1 MKAVIYARYSC
12 DNQRE
17 ESIEGQLRDCEA
29 YCQKNDIT
37 VVGTYI
43 DRAESART
51 DQRPEFQHMI
61 QDSSRGQFDL
71 VIVWKMDRFAR
82 DRYDSA
88 NYKSR
93 LKKKNIKV
101 LSATENISG
110 GPEGILME
118 TLLEG
123 MAEYFSA
130 ELAVKVNR
138 GMKENAL
145 KCMHNGGLPP
155 FGYTV
160 DANKHYQIDPV
171 TAPVVRDIFTRYD
184 RGETI
189 KEIVDFLHA
198 AGIKGPKQKELNLNS
213 IARILKNRKYIGEYS
228 YRDVVVPDG
237 IPALVEKDLF
247 ERVQARMAKNR
258 RAPAQR
264 KAEDDYLLTT
274 KLFCGEC
281 GVMMVGECGT
291 SSNQGRKYHYYRCV
305 NSKRNKTCTAKHK
318 SVRKLPIENAV
329 IQAVM
334 EKIMDDAFVNFI
346 ADSVMELQ
354 GTGSPLLSSLEKQ
367 LAETE
372 RSIENLLDALQ
383 AGVGID
389 AIKRRLAGLDEAKKS
404 LQAQVAIEQISHPLL
419 TRDEVIY
426 WLCQFRR
433 LDMSVLEDRR
443 RLVDSFVNSVTIYD
457 DKIVITFN
465 YKDGQKTLPIT
476 ALKSSDTDS
485 SGVPKHANTNP
496 TYCQKRICD
505 RSKDS
510 GEALNLLRY
519 LSFSEF
525 A

>member
-17 ESIEGQLRDCEA
+17 ESIEGQLRECKA
-29 YCQKNDIT
+29 YCEKNDFT

-160 DANKHYQIDPV
+160 DANKHYQLDPV

-189 KEIVDFLHA
+189 KGIVDFLHT

-291 SSNQGRKYHYYRCV
+291 SSSQGRKYHYYRCV

-318 SVRKLPIENAV
+318 SVRKISIENAV

-354 GTGSPLLSSLEKQ
+354 GAGSPLLSSLEKQ

-383 AGVGID
+383 ACVGID
-389 AIKRRLAGLDEAKKS
+389 AIKQRLAGLDDAKKS

-485 SGVPKHANTNP
+485 SGVPKVLE
-496 TYCQKRICD
+496 IV
-505 RSKDS
+505 
-510 GEALNLLRY
+510 
-519 LSFSEF
+519 
-525 A
+525 

>member
-17 ESIEGQLRDCEA
+17 ESIEGQLRECEA
-29 YCQKNDIT
+29 YCQKNDFT

-160 DANKHYQIDPV
+160 DSGKHYQIDLV
-171 TAPVVRDIFTRYD
+171 TAPVVQDIFARYD
-184 RGETI
+184 RGETM

-198 AGIKGPKQKELNLNS
+198 AGIKDPRKNNLNINA

-237 IPALVEKDLF
+237 IPALVEKGLF

-264 KAEDDYLLTT
+264 KAEEDYLLTT

-281 GVMMVGECGT
+281 GAMMVGECGT
-291 SSNQGRKYHYYRCV
+291 SSGNGRKYHYYRCV
-305 NSKRNKTCTAKHK
+305 NSKRNKTCNAKHK
-318 SVRKLPIENAV
+318 SVSKIPIENAV
-329 IQAVM
+329 IQSVM

-354 GTGSPLLSSLEKQ
+354 GSGSPLLESLEKQ
-367 LAETE
+367 LSDTE

-383 AGVGID
+383 ADVGVD
-389 AIKRRLAGLDEAKKS
+389 AVKQRLAALDEAKKS
-404 LQAQVAIEQISHPLL
+404 LQAQIAIERISHPLL
-419 TRDEVIY
+419 TRDEVVY
-426 WLCQFRR
+426 WICRFRR

-457 DKIVITFN
+457 GRIVITFN
-465 YKDGQKTLPIT
+465 YKDGQKTLPIS
-476 ALKSSDTDS
+476 ALKSSDTGS
-485 SGVPKHANTNP
+485 PGVPKVLE
-496 TYCQKRICD
+496 IV
-505 RSKDS
+505 
-510 GEALNLLRY
+510 
-519 LSFSEF
+519 
-525 A
+525 